1 MTCLAAPVVDAQQEV
16 VAALG
21 IPGLTLY
28 YTQAGPESVFG
39 PKVVRAARAASANL
53 GASSSRK
60 GMRCEGMLCG

>member
-1 MTCLAAPVVDAQQEV
+1 MMCLAAPVVDAQEEV

-28 YTQAGPESVFG
+28 YTQAESESVLG

-53 GASSSRK
+53 GASSPRK
-60 GMRCEGMLCG
+60 GMRCEDISCG